1 MRSGGGGRRQLRKTH
16 SRFFYLFYAMPELV
30 KDSCPE
36 MAISRQIKCTIGWI
50 LPCDE
55 NSNGISYIL
64 PKIERKPW
72 ESLQRNHISC
82 H

>member
-1 MRSGGGGRRQLRKTH
+1 
-16 SRFFYLFYAMPELV
+16 
-30 KDSCPE
+30 

-50 LPCDE
+50 LPSDE
-55 NSNGISYIL
+55 NSSSSCSLLPIHNAMKWALFEEGNVADADGISYIL

-82 H
+82 Q